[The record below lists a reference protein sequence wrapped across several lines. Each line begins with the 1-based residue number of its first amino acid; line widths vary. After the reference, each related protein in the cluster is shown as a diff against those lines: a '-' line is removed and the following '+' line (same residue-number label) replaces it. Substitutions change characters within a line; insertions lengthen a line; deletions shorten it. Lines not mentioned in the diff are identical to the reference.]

1 MRKYLL
7 SCAIL
12 FNTPT
17 YANPMFGPN
26 DQNSIGIYIGQSSGQ
41 GDLGHLIFPWDW
53 HMSPMTL
60 VMAQYSQPL
69 NTLRLPARINIH
81 LLQNFGYN
89 HARGTS
95 FGALGIS
102 WDIAFFSFCDWY
114 IGAGLGPYMRDS
126 GDKYVSSRLVFGER
140 VFIGKRI
147 SDNLAAE
154 LFTLHFSNGDF
165 TEPNHGFNFLG
176 ISLNYRF

>member
-1 MRKYLL
+1 MKKYLL
-7 SCAIL
+7 CGSIL
-12 FNTPT
+12 FCTYT

-26 DQNSIGIYIGQSSGQ
+26 KGNSIGVYIGQSSDQ

-53 HMSPMTL
+53 KISPMTI

-69 NTLRLPARINIH
+69 NILRLPARTNIH

-89 HARGTS
+89 HDDGTS
-95 FGALGIS
+95 FGAIGVS

-140 VFIGKRI
+140 VFVGKRI
-147 SDNLAAE
+147 SDNLATE

-165 TEPNHGFNFLG
+165 TEPNRGFNFVG
-176 ISLNYRF
+176 IAINYSF